1 MLRIVDGESKLAF
14 EAGIAHSVTTGQL
27 SGFGGWE
34 VIGHAD
40 YTFDPGKG
48 VSGVER
54 QVYAHNLLKLGLLY
68 YCWR

>member
-1 MLRIVDGESKLAF
+1 MLGGAAGGGHVLRIVDGESKLAF
-14 EAGIAHSVTTGQL
+14 EAGIAHSVTAGEL

-48 VSGVER
+48 VSGVEASICP
-54 QVYAHNLLKLGLLY
+54 QLT
-68 YCWR
+68 

>member
-1 MLRIVDGESKLAF
+1 MLGGAAGGGHVLRVVDGESKLAF
-14 EAGIAHSVTTGQL
+14 EAGIAHSVTTGEL

-48 VSGVER
+48 VSGAEASICL
-54 QVYAHNLLKLGLLY
+54 QLT
-68 YCWR
+68 